1 MDTPAP
7 SAIDALEQRVRRNL
21 GRVLFTTRWVMAPIY
36 LGLLVALGLLAVK
49 FIQQLITAIQQIL
62 TTSSTDTILEVLSL
76 VDLTLVANLVVIV
89 LLAGWE
95 NFVGRL
101 LAAQSA
107 ERPEW
112 LSSAD
117 FTSVKLRLIASIA
130 AIAAVQMLETF
141 MHINTAPPGQALW
154 QLAILVGVAI
164 TGLLLAAMD
173 WLGGSH

>member
-1 MDTPAP
+1 MV
-7 SAIDALEQRVRRNL
+7 I
-21 GRVLFTTRWVMAPIY
+21 
-36 LGLLVALGLLAVK
+36 VALGLLAVK

-107 ERPEW
+107 ERQVTRNSFPSGYRRW
-112 LSSAD
+112 
-117 FTSVKLRLIASIA
+117 R
-130 AIAAVQMLETF
+130 
-141 MHINTAPPGQALW
+141 GQA
-154 QLAILVGVAI
+154 
-164 TGLLLAAMD
+164 TP
-173 WLGGSH
+173 SC